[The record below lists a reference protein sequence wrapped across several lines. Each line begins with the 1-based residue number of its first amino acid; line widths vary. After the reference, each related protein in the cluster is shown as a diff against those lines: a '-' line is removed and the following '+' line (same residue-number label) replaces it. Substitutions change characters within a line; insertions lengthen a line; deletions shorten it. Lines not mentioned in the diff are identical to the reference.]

1 MKHKQIAPSLHADVL
16 NPNIQFD
23 EGPFSVCRELTDWK
37 RIAADG
43 EEQPLR
49 AGISSFGAG
58 GSNAH
63 IIIEEYEAPVKQ
75 AISSQ
80 EPAVILLSAKNGER
94 LTEYAERLLAFLQK
108 KHTDK
113 PDLFDVAYTLQAGR
127 EAMDE
132 RLALIADSLKELE
145 DKLRSYLK
153 MKTHRIFTGGG
164 RSEIMRQWLCLNLMK
179 ICRKPWSNG

>member
-1 MKHKQIAPSLHADVL
+1 
-16 NPNIQFD
+16 
-23 EGPFSVCRELTDWK
+23 

-43 EEQPLR
+43 AEQPLR

-94 LTEYAERLLAFLQK
+94 LTEYTERLLALLQK

-113 PDLFDVAYTLQAGR
+113 PDLFDVAYT
-127 EAMDE
+127 
-132 RLALIADSLKELE
+132 
-145 DKLRSYLK
+145 
-153 MKTHRIFTGGG
+153 
-164 RSEIMRQWLCLNLMK
+164 
-179 ICRKPWSNG
+179 